1 MLGPDEIGHKWR
13 ELKIKYSERDA
24 RMNDIRAIRAGKI
37 HEVAPDFFSDDIPQ
51 AVVANHID
59 IAARDTAEMLAP
71 LPSFNCSA
79 ANMSSD
85 AARKFADKKT
95 KGIQYYLDMSGVQAQ
110 MYSAADYYVSYGI
123 MPFLVEPD
131 FVNRCPRITAIDP
144 EGCYPEMDRWG
155 RLISLTRVVRRS
167 VMDLCAQ
174 YPELAAQICGE
185 YLSPNSNALLEVIM
199 YHDKDQ
205 WCVIIPERN
214 NLKLNFAA
222 NFLDEPCVAIAQRP
236 GVTQIPRGQYDDVIW
251 IQLARNRFAVIGL
264 EAAEQSVEAPLAV
277 PYDVQE
283 FAVGPG
289 ATIRTN
295 SPEKVRRVGQEFS
308 PAAFQESQLLAMEL
322 RTGSRYPETRTG
334 NMDASIVTGQ
344 GVRALEGGFN
354 SAIRA
359 AQEIF
364 KKTFRDIVRIC
375 LKMDEALWPDEERD
389 IRGQADG
396 VPYSIK
402 WKPSRDI
409 NGDYTCDVTY
419 GFAMGLDPNRALV
432 ALLQMRGDR
441 LISRDFTRRQFP
453 FGINVTEEE
462 SRIEVE
468 ELRSALLQSIAAL
481 AQSIPVLAQS
491 GMDPSE
497 ILTQL
502 GQVIKARQKGKALED
517 AVAQAFAPPEPPP
530 GAQAGGAPQD
540 PLAALL
546 GGGGPPGGGGGLSPD
561 GLPPG
566 IATGQ
571 ATMGPG
577 GRPDLLTMLSGLNA
591 GSGNPTSTVNV
602 KRALPA

>member
-1 MLGPDEIGHKWR
+1 M
-13 ELKIKYSERDA
+13 S
-24 RMNDIRAIRAGKI
+24 DIRSIRAGNL
-37 HEVAPDFFSDDIPQ
+37 HDVAPDFFSEDVPKSI
-51 AVVANHID
+51 VANHID

-79 ANMSSD
+79 SNMTSD

-95 KGIQYYLDMSGVQAQ
+95 KGIQYYMEMSAVQAQ
-110 MYSAADYYVSYGI
+110 MYSAADYYVSYGL
-123 MPFLVEPD
+123 MPVILEPD
-131 FVNRCPRITAIDP
+131 FKAKCPRITFFDP
-144 EGCYPEMDRWG
+144 EGCYPEYDRWG
-155 RLISLTRVVRRS
+155 RLISLTRCIRRS

-174 YPELAAQICGE
+174 YPELASQICGP
-185 YLSPNSNALLEVIM
+185 YMGPNSNALLEVIM

-205 WCVIIPERN
+205 WCVTIPERGD
-214 NLKLNFAA
+214 LMLNFAQ

-236 GVTQIPRGQYDDVIW
+236 GVTDVPRGQYDDVIW
-251 IQLARNRFAVIGL
+251 IQLARNRFAMMGM

-308 PAAFQESQLLAMEL
+308 PAAFQESQMLQMEL
-322 RTGSRYPETRTG
+322 RTGARFPETRTG

-344 GVRALEGGFN
+344 GVKALEGGFN
-354 SAIRA
+354 SSIQA

-364 KKTFRDIVRIC
+364 KKTFKDIVRIA
-375 LKMDEALWPDEERD
+375 LKMDEALWGEEERD
-389 IRGQADG
+389 VRGQADG
-396 VPYSIK
+396 VPYSIR
-402 WKPSRDI
+402 WKPSRDV
-409 NGDYTCDVTY
+409 NGDYSVDCTY

-468 ELRSALLQSIAAL
+468 ELRSALLQSVAAL
-481 AQSIPVLAQS
+481 AQSIPMLAQQ
-491 GMDPSE
+491 GMDPSQ
-497 ILTQL
+497 ILGQL
-502 GQVIKARQKGKALED
+502 GDVIKARQKGKSLED
-517 AVAQAFAPPEPPP
+517 AVTAAFAPPEPPP
-530 GAQAGGAPQD
+530 GAQPGMPPGGD
-540 PLAALL
+540 PLAALM
-546 GGGGPPGGGGGLSPD
+546 GGGGPPGMGD

-566 IATGQ
+566 VAQGQ

-577 GRPDLLTMLSGLNA
+577 GRPDLLTMLAGLNGGGA
-591 GSGNPTSTVNV
+591 PTNTVNV